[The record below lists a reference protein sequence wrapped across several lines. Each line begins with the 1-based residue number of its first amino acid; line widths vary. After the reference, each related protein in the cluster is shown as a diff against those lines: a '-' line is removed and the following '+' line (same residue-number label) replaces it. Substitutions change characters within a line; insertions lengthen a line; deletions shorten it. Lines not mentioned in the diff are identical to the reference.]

1 MIFYLVFWYF
11 KIPFFYMKQLFTITL
26 LLTAFSSFSQ
36 IERWQQKVDYTMQVN
51 FDVNTHQF
59 TGSQKLVY
67 TNNSPDTLTKVFY
80 HLYFNAFQ
88 PGSMM
93 DERSRNIEDPDRR
106 VRDRISKLENNEI
119 GKLYPVSLNQDGEST
134 TYKVVGTILEVNLAH
149 PILPNSKSTFDMNFE
164 GQVPI
169 QIRRT
174 GRDNSEGIDY
184 SMAQWYPK
192 MSEYDYAGWHA
203 NPYVAREFHGVWG
216 NFDVSLTLDSKY
228 VVAAT
233 GILQNGNQIGYGY
246 EDQGIKIK
254 KHKKKEPLTWRF
266 IANNVH
272 DFVWAADRDYVHKT
286 VEVPNGPK
294 MHFFYQEDTITTE
307 TWPKLME
314 TVPKM
319 VSFMNNRFGAYPY
332 SDFSVI
338 QGGDGG
344 MEYSMA
350 TLILGRGSY
359 EGLLSVT
366 LHEMFH
372 SWYQGVLATNESLYP
387 WMDEGF
393 TTYAEN
399 ITEAYLT
406 GSNSNP
412 QKNSY
417 RAYYYLVKSGKQEPI
432 STHSDH
438 YSTNMAY
445 GIAAYSMGSMVPSML
460 AYIVGEDSFE
470 KAFKSYFDTWK
481 FKHPN
486 PTDFRRLIEKETGFE
501 LAWFMNDWVGTKHHV
516 DYAID
521 SVFSEGV
528 NTKILLSNKG
538 TMPMPTEVLVSY
550 KDGSKEIFYFPLR
563 MMRKAKT
570 EFGDTKSTLV
580 SDWPWTNPK
589 KDFSIHK
596 PIAEIQSIEINHSKL
611 VPDID
616 QSNDSWNN
624 N

>member
-1 MIFYLVFWYF
+1 
-11 KIPFFYMKQLFTITL
+11 MKQLFTITL
-26 LLTAFSSFSQ
+26 LLTVFSGFSQ
-36 IERWQQKVDYTMQVN
+36 TERWQQKVDYTMQVN

-67 TNNSPDTLTKVFY
+67 SNNSPDTLTKVFY

-106 VRDRISKLENNEI
+106 VRDRISKLEHNEI

-174 GRDNSEGIDY
+174 GRNNSEGIDY

-192 MSEYDYAGWHA
+192 ISEYDYAGWHA
-203 NPYVAREFHGVWG
+203 NPYVAREYHGVWG
-216 NFDVSLTLDSKY
+216 NFDVSLTLDSRY
-228 VVAAT
+228 IIAAT

-254 KHKKKEPLTWRF
+254 KYKKKEPLTWRF
-266 IANNVH
+266 IAKNVH

-307 TWPKLME
+307 TWPMLME

-319 VSFMNNRFGAYPY
+319 VSFMNNRFGDYPY

-359 EGLLSVT
+359 EGLLGVT

-399 ITEAYLT
+399 ITDAYLT
-406 GSNSNP
+406 GSSNNP

-417 RAYYYLVKSGKQEPI
+417 RAYYYLIKSGKQEPI

-438 YSTNMAY
+438 YNTNMAY
-445 GIAAYSMGSMVPSML
+445 GIAAYSMGSMVPSIL

-470 KAFKSYFDTWK
+470 KAFKTYFDTWK

-486 PTDFRRLIEKETGFE
+486 PTDFRRVIEKETGFE
-501 LAWFMNDWVGTKHHV
+501 LAWFMNDWVGTTHHV

-550 KDGSKEIFYFPLR
+550 KDGSNEIFYFPLR

-580 SDWPWTNPK
+580 SDWPWTNPE